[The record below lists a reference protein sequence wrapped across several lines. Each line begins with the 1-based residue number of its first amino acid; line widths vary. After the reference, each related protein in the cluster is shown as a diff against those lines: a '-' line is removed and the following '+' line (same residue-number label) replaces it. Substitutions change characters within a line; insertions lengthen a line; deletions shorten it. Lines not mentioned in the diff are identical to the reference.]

1 MSLHMEV
8 EADIQVKVVTEF
20 GHGGVLLT
28 LVRSEEDG
36 MWGVKIE
43 YLHENIEVDSTPTA
57 EEYEALLDNRFSQ
70 VLAFPALEQAEDVY
84 NALRACTVQKCTCK
98 LN

>member
-1 MSLHMEV
+1 MTLHI
-8 EADIQVKVVTEF
+8 EASTQLEVVTEF

-28 LVRSEEDG
+28 MVRSEEDG

-43 YLHENIEVDSTPTA
+43 YLHEALVVGSETRS

-70 VLAFPALEQAEDVY
+70 VLAFPTLEQAEDVFQ
-84 NALRACTVQKCTCK
+84 ALRARTVQKCTCE

>member
-8 EADIQVKVVTEF
+8 EADIQVGVVTEF

-28 LVRSEEDG
+28 MVRSEVDG
-36 MWGVKIE
+36 IWGVKIE
-43 YLHENIEVDSTPTA
+43 YLHEDLVVGSEARA

-70 VLAFPALEQAEDVY
+70 VLAFPTLEQAEDVY
-84 NALRACTVQKCTCK
+84 QALCARTDRKSVV
-98 LN
+98 

>member
-1 MSLHMEV
+1 MTLHI
-8 EADIQVKVVTEF
+8 EASTQLEVVTEF

-28 LVRSEEDG
+28 MVRSEVDG
-36 MWGVKIE
+36 LWGVKIE
-43 YLHENIEVDSTPTA
+43 YLHENIEVGSTPTV

-70 VLAFPALEQAEDVY
+70 VLAFPTLDQAEDVFE
-84 NALRACTVQKCTCK
+84 ALLRACTVQECTCK

>member
-1 MSLHMEV
+1 MTLHI
-8 EADIQVKVVTEF
+8 EASTQLEVVTEF

-28 LVRSEEDG
+28 MVRSEVDG

-43 YLHENIEVDSTPTA
+43 YLHENIEVGSTPTV
-57 EEYEALLDNRFSQ
+57 EEYEDTLDNRFSQ
-70 VLAFPALEQAEDVY
+70 VLAFPTLEQAEDVFE
-84 NALRACTVQKCTCK
+84 ALQARTAKQCTCK

>member
-28 LVRSEEDG
+28 MVRSEVDG

-43 YLHENIEVDSTPTA
+43 YLHEDLVVGSEATA

-70 VLAFPALEQAEDVY
+70 VLAFPTLEQAEDVY
-84 NALRACTVQKCTCK
+84 QALSARPKQCTCGA
-98 LN
+98 

>member
-1 MSLHMEV
+1 MTLHI
-8 EADIQVKVVTEF
+8 EASTQLEVVTEF

-28 LVRSEEDG
+28 EVRSEQDD

-43 YLHENIEVDSTPTA
+43 YLHENIEVGSTPTV

-70 VLAFPALEQAEDVY
+70 VLAFPTLDQAEDVFQ
-84 NALRACTVQKCTCK
+84 ALRARPKKCTCGA
-98 LN
+98 

>member
-1 MSLHMEV
+1 MSLHME
-8 EADIQVKVVTEF
+8 ANTQLKVVTEF

-28 LVRSEEDG
+28 MVRSEQDD

-43 YLHENIEVDSTPTA
+43 YLDENIEVGSTPTV

-70 VLAFPALEQAEDVY
+70 VLAFPTLEQAEDVY
-84 NALRACTVQKCTCK
+84 QALRVRTVQECTCHA
-98 LN
+98 